1 MQRDVESAAAA
12 RNAGETLGA
21 AHAELLRDKAF
32 QFDRVSF
39 QPPKPPHWL
48 DWIGDLLK
56 TAGPLLQ
63 WVFWIGVAVLV
74 LLIVYGLGRELLRL
88 GGPRPKA
95 SPAPVEA
102 EPEWRPDAEAARDL
116 LAAADALAAE
126 GRFAEAAHLILLR
139 SVEDIEARRPR
150 SVRPALTAREIAS
163 LAALPAAA
171 RPAFGKIARLVERS
185 LFGGSPVDA
194 ADFAD
199 CRRDYEAFALPNG
212 WTT

>member
-12 RNAGETLGA
+12 GNVGESLST
-21 AHAELLRDKAF
+21 AHAQLLRDKAF

-39 QPPKPPHWL
+39 QPPKPPDWL

-56 TAGPLLQ
+56 AAGPLLQ
-63 WVFWIGVAVLV
+63 WVFWIGVGILA
-74 LLIVYGLGRELLRL
+74 LLILYGVGRELLRL
-88 GGPRPKA
+88 GAPRPKA
-95 SPAPVEA
+95 SPALAQA
-102 EPEWRPDAEAARDL
+102 EPEWRPNAEAARDL

-139 SVEDIEARRPR
+139 SVEDIEAHRPR
-150 SVRPALTAREIAS
+150 AVRPALTTREIAS
-163 LAALPAAA
+163 LAALPAVA

-185 LFGGSPVDA
+185 LFGGAPVGA

-199 CRRDYEAFALPNG
+199 CRADYEAFALPNG
-212 WTT
+212 WAA